1 MSEVRYEEV
10 HTTSA
15 LNPVKGMGFK
25 WSLNPYQG
33 CTHGCHYCFARRYQ
47 HLRELDPGD
56 DFSSRISVKTNIPEV
71 LRRELARPSWK
82 NVVVAV
88 GTATDPHQPI
98 EGKYRLT
105 RRCLEEFSRKANP
118 INLITKGTL
127 VVRDVDLLA
136 DLARRAG
143 CTVCI
148 SVTTMDRALAS
159 RLEPGTPPPH
169 KRLRAMERLAQ
180 AGVNAGVLMAPIIP
194 GITDGIESM
203 TGVAQAAAQ
212 HGARFLRANTLYL
225 KEGTKEHFLGFLS
238 RDYPDLVGTYRTF
251 YPGAFAPWG
260 VKRSLEARIASIKY
274 DYGLG
279 DKDRR
284 VEEPPRPR
292 QLQLVLR

>member
-1 MSEVRYEEV
+1 MPAARYEE
-10 HTTSA
+10 TTTVSA
-15 LNPVKGMGFK
+15 LNRVKGMGFN

-33 CTHGCHYCFARRYQ
+33 CVHGCHYCFARRYQ
-47 HLRELDPGD
+47 QLRELDPGD

-82 NVVVAV
+82 SEVVAV
-88 GTATDPHQPI
+88 GTATDPYQPI

-105 RRCLEEFSRKANP
+105 RQCLEEFVRKATP

-127 VVRDVDLLA
+127 VVRDVDILA

-148 SVTTMDRALAS
+148 SITTMDRALAS

-169 KRLRAMERLAQ
+169 KRLWALERLAL

-194 GITDGIESM
+194 GITDGIDSM
-203 TGVAQAAAQ
+203 TGVAQAASQ

-225 KEGTKEHFLGFLS
+225 KKGTKEHFFDFLS
-238 RDYPDLVGTYRTF
+238 RDYPDLVRTYRTF

-260 VKRSLEARIASIKY
+260 VKRSLEARIADIKY
-274 DYGLG
+274 GYGLG
-279 DKDRR
+279 DEDRR
-284 VEEPPRPR
+284 VVADPRPR